1 MSVKETVLK
10 VLEANKGLIVSGQI
24 IAAEAGASRAAVWKA
39 IAQLR
44 EEGYLIAASTKKGYT
59 LSASSDLLSSEGIH
73 SFCKKIPKE
82 KIYCFKTIDSTNA
95 KAKQFAVQD
104 GSDMALI
111 VSEEQ
116 TSGRGRMGRSFFS
129 PNASGIY
136 MSLLIKPDFD
146 ISKSVLV
153 TTAAS
158 VAVCRAIDSV
168 LGLNCRIKWVND
180 IFLNG
185 RKIGGILTEAITDF
199 ESGQVEY
206 IIIGIGINYWAPK
219 VPFPEDIKDTA
230 GSLLNK
236 WSSKP
241 IDGATDSISTP
252 TDLTDSADS
261 TDSIGT
267 AADEPFVSPKS
278 RNELIGEIAS
288 ELINLLSSLNKIDFL
303 EEYKSRSLILGHQV
317 IFSYLKDGQVFSESG
332 KALDIDTDG
341 SLIVLLEDGNTKTIS
356 SGEVTIRKQP
366 K

>member
-44 EEGYLIAASTKKGYT
+44 EEGYQINASTKKGYT
-59 LSASSDLLSSEGIH
+59 LSANSDLLSAEGIH
-73 SFCKKIPKE
+73 SFCKKIPKD
-82 KIYCFKTIDSTNA
+82 KIYCFKTIDSTND
-95 KAKQFAVQD
+95 KAKKLAVQ
-104 GSDMALI
+104 GGIDMALI

-146 ISKSVLV
+146 ISKSILV
-153 TTAAS
+153 TTAAA

-168 LGLNCRIKWVND
+168 LNLNCRIKWVND
-180 IFLNG
+180 IFLDD

-206 IIIGIGINYWAPK
+206 IVIGIGINYWAPMK
-219 VPFPEDIKDTA
+219 PFPEDIKHTA
-230 GSLLNK
+230 GSLQNK
-236 WSSKP
+236 WSSNS
-241 IDGATDSISTP
+241 IDGAA
-252 TDLTDSADS
+252 DSADS
-261 TDSIGT
+261 TDISSSSIRV
-267 AADEPFVSPKS
+267 AANVPIISPES
-278 RNELIGEIAS
+278 RNKLIGEIAS
-288 ELINLLSSLNKIDFL
+288 ELINLLSSLNNIDFL
-303 EEYKSRSLILGHQV
+303 EEYKSRSFILGHQV
-317 IFSYLKDGQVFSESG
+317 IFSYLKNGQIFSESG
-332 KALDIDTDG
+332 KAVDIDSDG
-341 SLIVLLEDGNTKTIS
+341 SLIVLLEDGNIKTIN

-366 K
+366 E

>member
-10 VLEANKGLIVSGQI
+10 VLEANKGSVVSGQI

-44 EEGYLIAASTKKGYT
+44 EEGYSINASTKKGYT
-59 LSASSDLLSSEGIH
+59 LSSLSDLLSAEGIH
-73 SFCKKIPKE
+73 SFCNKIPKD
-82 KIYCFKTIDSTNA
+82 KIYCFKTINSTNA
-95 KAKQFAVQD
+95 KAKQLAVQ
-104 GSDMALI
+104 GGIDMALI

-116 TSGRGRMGRSFFS
+116 TNGRGRMGRIFFS

-146 ISKSVLV
+146 ISKSILA

-168 LGLNCRIKWVND
+168 LNINCRIKWVND
-180 IFLNG
+180 IFLAD

-206 IIIGIGINYWAPK
+206 IVIGIGINYWAPK

-230 GSLLNK
+230 GSLLNE
-236 WSSKP
+236 SSSNSMGNTTNLSN
-241 IDGATDSISTP
+241 I
-252 TDLTDSADS
+252 
-261 TDSIGT
+261 
-267 AADEPFVSPKS
+267 FPKS
-278 RNELIGEIAS
+278 RNELVGEISS
-288 ELINLLSSLNKIDFL
+288 ELISLLNSLNNIDFL

-317 IFSYLKDGQVFSESG
+317 TFSTLKNGQIFSESG
-332 KALDIDTDG
+332 KAVDIDSDG
-341 SLIVLLEDGNTKTIS
+341 SLVVLLEDGNKKTIN

-366 K
+366 E